1 MFLVGSGAGDVDR
14 LYMVATRKKQ
24 CCIYK
29 DCLRMKSSPWVPWPF
44 GRSQRDTS

>member
-1 MFLVGSGAGDVDR
+1 MFLVGSGAGNVDR
-14 LYMVATRKKQ
+14 LYVVATRKKQ
-24 CCIYK
+24 WCIYK